1 VYSQSLAPKQ
11 GRVRVAFSN
20 AMAKELYEK
29 FEQLQKD
36 TRIPKSKL
44 FDEAIEHLLK
54 KYGRI

>member
-1 VYSQSLAPKQ
+1 MSGNPSLKN
-11 GRVRVAFSN
+11 RVAFSN

-44 FDEAIEHLLK
+44 FDEAIELLLK